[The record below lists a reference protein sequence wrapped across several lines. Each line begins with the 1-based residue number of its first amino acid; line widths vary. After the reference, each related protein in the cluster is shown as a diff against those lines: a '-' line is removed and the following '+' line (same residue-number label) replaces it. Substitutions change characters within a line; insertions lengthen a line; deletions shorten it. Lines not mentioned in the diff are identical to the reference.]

1 MWLKFYEM
9 LNFYKIIAFAV
20 TVMLSR
26 TRINKYC
33 YNNKIKKLSQQIN
46 DLFNISNKSWKFCL
60 SSFFNN

>member
-1 MWLKFYEM
+1 M

-46 DLFNISNKSWKFCL
+46 DLFNISNKS
-60 SSFFNN
+60 